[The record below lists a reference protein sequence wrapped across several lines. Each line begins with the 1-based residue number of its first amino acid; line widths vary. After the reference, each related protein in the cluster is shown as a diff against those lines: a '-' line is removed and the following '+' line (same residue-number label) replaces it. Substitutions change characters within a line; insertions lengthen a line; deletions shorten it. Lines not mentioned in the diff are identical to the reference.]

1 MVQPRIRDTLVAHEN
16 VEKSD
21 EALEEL
27 GHVHSSNSS
36 PLSSE
41 TDPPDGGF
49 GAWATAFGW

>member
-1 MVQPRIRDTLVAHEN
+1 MSMAQPRIRDTLVAHE
-16 VEKSD
+16 KSD
-21 EALEEL
+21 ALEEL

-41 TDPPDGGF
+41 SDPPDGGF